1 VNHLKG
7 IIMKNTLLL
16 AFCVALAFGS
26 VSQAFA
32 TKAAGDAPTE
42 VTKEATETCANDGS
56 TDGCTSKSE

>member
-1 VNHLKG
+1 
-7 IIMKNTLLL
+7 MKNTLLL

-32 TKAAGDAPTE
+32 TQAAGDAPTE